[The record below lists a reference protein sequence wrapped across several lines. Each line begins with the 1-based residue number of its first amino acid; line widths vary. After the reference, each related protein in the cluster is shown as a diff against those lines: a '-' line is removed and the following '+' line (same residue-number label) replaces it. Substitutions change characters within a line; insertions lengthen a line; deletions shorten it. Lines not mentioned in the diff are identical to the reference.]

1 LVSSEDAKVMF
12 RYSMEKKEVM
22 TKDVIARM
30 DELMK
35 PIDRQIMMCDNVE
48 DLLMLASNMM
58 VTAKMI
64 YVQQLGGEGAKL
76 LIQKMVN
83 EIDERILPV
92 GREVPPE
99 DY

>member
-1 LVSSEDAKVMF
+1 
-12 RYSMEKKEVM
+12 MEKDEVM

-58 VTAKMI
+58 ITAKMI

-99 DY
+99 DYC

>member
-1 LVSSEDAKVMF
+1 MQH
-12 RYSMEKKEVM
+12 KKETIV

-99 DY
+99 DYC

>member
-1 LVSSEDAKVMF
+1 LLWFQMAKGKVMA
-12 RYSMEKKEVM
+12 
-22 TKDVIARM
+22 KDVIARM

-58 VTAKMI
+58 VTAKLI

-99 DY
+99 DYC

>member
-1 LVSSEDAKVMF
+1 
-12 RYSMEKKEVM
+12 MEKDEIM